1 MKPAA
6 QSKPTAQSKPS
17 KHSLIDTDQYNKDL
31 DASSTEIMSVYTNL
45 ITEYFN
51 FITENIKI
59 KNNGYSKFIIVRGL
73 ETITHVFNHVLFYT
87 KHIDITFVHCQKA
100 FYFYVEFIC
109 QISEAEKMFL
119 QLSSRDAVTYVY
131 KKTIF
136 DIPNDYIKKMGKLT
150 EETSRTMT
158 LVAGSIQVQK
168 ILIMKMI
175 QDDNKLQGKGKEK
188 EKERHMETFQKIIN
202 QITNS
207 NLNVQQYT
215 QLKML
220 IELIYNKLYEIN
232 IFFDVVEQIIEKISV
247 NPTLLDEYE
256 KKINQIDFEDELS
269 KIIEHCGD
277 AAHVVKFISI
287 C

>member
-17 KHSLIDTDQYNKDL
+17 KHSLSDTDQFNKDL
-31 DASSTEIMSVYTNL
+31 DASCTEIMGAYTNL

-87 KHIDITFVHCQKA
+87 KNIDITLVHCQKA

-119 QLSSRDAVTYVY
+119 QLTSRDAVTYVY

-136 DIPNDYIKKMGKLT
+136 EIPNDYIKKMGKPT
-150 EETSRTMT
+150 EETSRTMS

-168 ILIMKMI
+168 MLIMKMI
-175 QDDNKLQGKGKEK
+175 QEEQQTQQQT
-188 EKERHMETFQKIIN
+188 HMNTFQKCIN

-232 IFFDVVEQIIEKISV
+232 IFFDVVEQIIENISAK
-247 NPTLLDEYE
+247 PTLLDEYE
-256 KKINQIDFEDELS
+256 KKINQIDFEDELN
-269 KIIEHCGD
+269 KIIEHCD
-277 AAHVVKFISI
+277 NAAQLVKFLSS

>member
-31 DASSTEIMSVYTNL
+31 DASCTKIMGAYTNL

-87 KHIDITFVHCQKA
+87 KNIDITFVHCQKA

-136 DIPNDYIKKMGKLT
+136 EIPNDYIKKTGKLT
-150 EETSRTMT
+150 EETSRTMS

-168 ILIMKMI
+168 MLIMKMI
-175 QDDNKLQGKGKEK
+175 QDDNKLQEKEK
-188 EKERHMETFQKIIN
+188 EKHMETFQKCIN

-207 NLNVQQYT
+207 NLNVQQYK
-215 QLKML
+215 QLKTL

-232 IFFDVVEQIIEKISV
+232 IFFDVVEQIIEKISAK
-247 NPTLLDEYE
+247 PTLLDEYE
-256 KKINQIDFEDELS
+256 KKINQIDFEDELN
-269 KIIEHCGD
+269 KIIEHCD
-277 AAHVVKFISI
+277 NAAQLVKFLSS